1 MLYFQFMAQLPQF
14 PEFRSVCLS
23 DKEYLDEAFRAFQPE
38 ISELTF
44 TNLFMFRHVHDYQ
57 LSERRGSIIIFAK
70 SYSDEPYF
78 MPPIGGADIPLTLED
93 LLEFLRKAG
102 EKPVIELVCKGF
114 IDKYIAGN
122 DKYSFEL
129 DEDDSDYLYK
139 TRDLVELAGRKYHD
153 KKNLL
158 NRFVRTYRHEYR
170 TLTDDMVP
178 DAKDLVHRWCQ
189 EKCSCDIP
197 STFGETE
204 ATLLALDYFDQLS
217 IKGGAVFVDG
227 KLEAIALGEELNED
241 TAVVH
246 VEKANSEYAGLYQY
260 ISSRFLAHEFPH
272 FKYVNREQDLGEPN
286 LRKSKQSYN
295 PVRMIEKYKIW
306 PKD

>member
-1 MLYFQFMAQLPQF
+1 MAQLPQF

-178 DAKDLVHRWCQ
+178 DAKDLVQRWCQ

-204 ATLLALDYFDQLS
+204 ATMLALDYFDHLS

-227 KLEAIALGEELNED
+227 KIEAIALGEELNKD

-246 VEKANSEYAGLYQY
+246 VEKANSEYSGLYQY
-260 ISSRFLAHEFPH
+260 ISSRFLAHEFPDY
-272 FKYVNREQDLGEPN
+272 KYVNREQDLGEPN
-286 LRKSKQSYN
+286 LKKSKQSYN
-295 PVRMIEKYKIW
+295 PIKMIDKYRVW
-306 PKD
+306 PKG